1 MKKSFSIKYI
11 DKVVIIKKNEV
22 LPVKETKISN
32 IEANIDKLFYKKNQI
47 TSVLENITKKSK
59 ANNPI
64 IKKKVKFLNLL
75 MVIIFFKENTY
86 YKMLNFS

>member
-32 IEANIDKLFYKKNQI
+32 IEANIDQLFYKKNQI